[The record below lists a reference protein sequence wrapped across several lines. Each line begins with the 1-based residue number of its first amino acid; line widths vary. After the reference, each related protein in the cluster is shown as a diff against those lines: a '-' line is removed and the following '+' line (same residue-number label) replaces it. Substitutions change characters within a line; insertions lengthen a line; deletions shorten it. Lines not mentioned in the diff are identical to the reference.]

1 MKRILA
7 PALTAALLLA
17 GCAAHTPAA
26 PTQTPTPPAVSTPAQ
41 TPAAE
46 PDGAESTA
54 IPFTAATTV
63 AEVEA
68 DPAFA
73 VRLACCLSCGIA
85 AGLLVHAFYRG
96 KPFFDFTGFE
106 HRPGRDTDP
115 DPLLRFL
122 KNLGRNLKATGPW
135 FLVGVLLSALFQR
148 YVPAAFAD
156 ACAALRYAWD
166 NAAALGIDRMRPAAP
181 SGRGTAQ
188 GSGCVFSCCFTR

>member
-7 PALTAALLLA
+7 LALTAALLLA
-17 GCAAHTPAA
+17 GCAAQT
-26 PTQTPTPPAVSTPAQ
+26 PTQTPTPPAASEAPAVQ
-41 TPAAE
+41 TPA
-46 PDGAESTA
+46 PGPGSAESTA
-54 IPFTAATTV
+54 ALFTAGTTV
-63 AEVEA
+63 AEAET

-106 HRPGRDTDP
+106 PRPGRDTDP

-148 YVPAAFAD
+148 YVPAAL
-156 ACAALRYAWD
+156 CRRLRRAALC
-166 NAAALGIDRMRPAAP
+166 LGQCSRPWH
-181 SGRGTAQ
+181 
-188 GSGCVFSCCFTR
+188 

>member
-26 PTQTPTPPAVSTPAQ
+26 PTQTPTPPAVSEAPAVQ
-41 TPAAE
+41 TPAPE
-46 PDGAESTA
+46 PRGAESA
-54 IPFTAATTV
+54 AALFTAGTTV
-63 AEVEA
+63 AEAET

-85 AGLLVHAFYRG
+85 AALLVHAFYRG

-106 HRPGRDTDP
+106 PRPGRDTDP
-115 DPLLRFL
+115 NPLLRFL

-135 FLVGVLLSALFQR
+135 FLAEG
-148 YVPAAFAD
+148 
-156 ACAALRYAWD
+156 
-166 NAAALGIDRMRPAAP
+166 AALGLVPAVCPGGRLCRRLRRAALCLGQCSRPWH
-181 SGRGTAQ
+181 
-188 GSGCVFSCCFTR
+188 